1 MKKLIKTING
11 HSCEVYAI
19 SHHNR
24 ILMGKATP
32 NIEIYENSVEVP
44 TIGMNSI
51 RCKHTTLSICIC
63 SNPEMS
69 SSMTDEILN
78 GLTAFDLSMLLQR
91 KDDVFVPFML
101 HGISSADISLER
113 WVFEITDSKTINE
126 LLAL

>member
-1 MKKLIKTING
+1 MKKLIKTICG
-11 HSCEVYAI
+11 ESCEVYAI

-24 ILMGKATP
+24 ILVGKAIP

-44 TIGMNSI
+44 TIGTNSI
-51 RCKHTTLSICIC
+51 HCKRTTLSICIC

-69 SSMTDEILN
+69 SSITNEIMN

-91 KDDVFVPFML
+91 KDDVFVPFIL
-101 HGISSADISLER
+101 YGVSQAELSSER
-113 WVFEITDSKTINE
+113 WVFEITDAEIINK